1 MRRTALARSLPALLL
16 LAAAC
21 PLHAQRSSDYD
32 DGRWLDNCRDGW
44 GGDDNRGRACEVR
57 NVPVK
62 LSGRALD
69 IDGRENGGIRV
80 VGWDGDSVR
89 VTARIQVSARDDDA
103 ARDLLKAQKINF
115 DGRRISS
122 EGPRAWGRYENV
134 SVSFVVYVPRH
145 FDLQLDAT
153 NGGLGV
159 TGVTGKMDLRTTNG
173 GVTLTDIGGD
183 VRARTQNG
191 GVNVLLAGAKWD
203 GAGLDVE
210 TQNGSVRMGIPSAYA
225 AQIETGTVNG
235 HVNTDFPVTVQGR
248 ISHRL
253 SLPLNG
259 GGTPIRAITTN
270 GSVTLSR
277 R

>member
-1 MRRTALARSLPALLL
+1 MRAIHVVSVLTLV
-16 LAAAC
+16 LAAS
-21 PLHAQRSSDYD
+21 PGHAQRSSEYD
-32 DGRWLDNCRDGW
+32 DSRWLDNCRDNW
-44 GGDDNRGRACEVR
+44 GGDDDRGRACEVR

-62 LSGRALD
+62 LSGRSLD
-69 IDGRENGGIRV
+69 IDGRENGGVRV

-89 VTARIQVSARDDDA
+89 VTARIQASARDDND
-103 ARDLLKAQKINF
+103 ARDLVKSVRIAV
-115 DGRRISS
+115 DGRRIYSDT
-122 EGPRAWGRYENV
+122 PRSWGRHESV
-134 SVSFVVYVPRH
+134 SVSYLVYVPRR
-145 FDLQLDAT
+145 FDLQLEAN
-153 NGGLGV
+153 NGGLSV
-159 TGVTGKMDLRTTNG
+159 TGVSGKMDLRTTNG
-173 GVTLTDIGGD
+173 GVTLTDVGGD
-183 VRARTQNG
+183 VHARTQNG
-191 GVNVLLAGAKWD
+191 GVNVQLAGVKWD
-203 GAGLDVE
+203 GSGLDVE

-248 ISHRL
+248 ISRRM